1 MNQWT
6 GLDGEAVRRT
16 CDLGSLKLPRRE
28 APRVQVEAVEDA
40 VPAEL
45 NLEFQRIPRG
55 QLATHCTHRSA
66 SRATGQPV
74 GLPQRQPAASDDVAG
89 LMSEFQL
96 VRHTRGGSIAPP
108 GTGSIRQ
115 EMHSGS
121 VGRARGGSR

>member
-55 QLATHCTHRSA
+55 QLAAHCAHRSA
-66 SRATGQPV
+66 ARAAEQTV
-74 GLPQRQPAASDDVAG
+74 GVSQRQPPAPDGVAPDLG
-89 LMSEFQL
+89 
-96 VRHTRGGSIAPP
+96 A
-108 GTGSIRQ
+108 
-115 EMHSGS
+115 
-121 VGRARGGSR
+121 